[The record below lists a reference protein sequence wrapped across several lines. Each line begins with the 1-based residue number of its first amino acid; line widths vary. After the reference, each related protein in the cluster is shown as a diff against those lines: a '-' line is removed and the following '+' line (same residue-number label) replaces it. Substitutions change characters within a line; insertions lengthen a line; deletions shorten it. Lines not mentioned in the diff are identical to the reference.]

1 MDIEDLAASLGDDP
15 RAQRLISAHVQRVA
29 KVADHA
35 NDAAQLGTHAA
46 ATAAAA
52 ATATANGSFV
62 PGTQRIWVKTFG
74 CSHNTSDA
82 EYMMGCLSEQG
93 YT

>member
-15 RAQRLISAHVQRVA
+15 RAQRLLSAHVKRVA
-29 KVADHA
+29 KAA
-35 NDAAQLGTHAA
+35 EQPNGAAQHADDS
-46 ATAAAA
+46 TAAAA
-52 ATATANGSFV
+52 AACAAAANGSFV

-82 EYMMGCLSEQG
+82 EYMMGCLAEQG
-93 YT
+93 YR